1 MGRQALD
8 LPPLHGAHWPMRA
21 MGGRCA
27 RRMTRRWL
35 RRNDHAKLGFPPI
48 LSKLASDCRADLAQM
63 GHLIWLAMCQKGMFP
78 AAESRASGL
87 SKSAKQLAPDPDMRT
102 KFAPA

>member
-27 RRMTRRWL
+27 RRMTRRVY
-35 RRNDHAKLGFPPI
+35 RRNDHAKPRFPPI
-48 LSKLASDCRADLAQM
+48 MSKVVEECRANLAQV
-63 GHLIWLAMCQKGMFP
+63 GHLIRLAMCQKGIFP